1 MADNAWIKPFNNS
14 ATGWQYSTSPS
25 GTKYQGLTGGW
36 YSAPGGKILKSAQ
49 ELAAY
54 DSAQNPSQALAS
66 TGDMLNSTR
75 ISSSDLGSQYS
86 APSAFNLPSQ
96 VSASA
101 LNLPSQVS
109 ASGWNPSPIGTQSQS
124 NPMPDFGNAPA
135 PLNFLN
141 QVSPSSSQLGGT
153 LVAQGHGSYGGAPEP
168 YKLADTQSQQVA
180 PISIPSAVSYSNPF
194 AGQLQSAQST
204 MDKYLASSA
213 PTMSTANA
221 FADPLAASQK
231 RLSSLMDDPNSIQ
244 QSAAYKF
251 RVGQGQ
257 EALQRQMAAK
267 GMLNSGNRLM
277 ELTKYGQ
284 DMGSQEYDAQ
294 AKRLQDQLGLQTTGY
309 NAGQANN
316 LGQYQADVGAHTARG
331 QTLANLMGTATGA
344 ASSAYGT
351 GMQAAT
357 AQRGQDISAATA
369 SRGQDVDMYGQRMQA
384 ETAGRGQDLSWQ
396 QAQLQAATTGR
407 GQDISALVAGRGQ
420 DVDMYGQR
428 IQAAMT
434 GRGQDINAATAGR
447 GQDISWQEAQL
458 QNATTGR
465 GQDLSALLQG
475 RGQDINW
482 QQSQLQAATAGKGY
496 DVTQRGQDLNYQ
508 YQLSNLANKN
518 QPMSYG
524 LSTDTGYFNPGGFGG
539 ATNTNPSHANLM
551 AEFNRERQAAYN
563 Y

>member
-1 MADNAWIKPFNNS
+1 M
-14 ATGWQYSTSPS
+14 
-25 GTKYQGLTGGW
+25 YQM
-36 YSAPGGKILKSAQ
+36 P
-49 ELAAY
+49 
-54 DSAQNPSQALAS
+54 
-66 TGDMLNSTR
+66 DMS
-75 ISSSDLGSQYS
+75 Y
-86 APSAFNLPSQ
+86 
-96 VSASA
+96 
-101 LNLPSQVS
+101 
-109 ASGWNPSPIGTQSQS
+109 SPINPQTGKPYTAQRQVGFGVQWYDQQPDAQQS
-124 NPMPDFGNAPA
+124 A
-135 PLNFLN
+135 
-141 QVSPSSSQLGGT
+141 
-153 LVAQGHGSYGGAPEP
+153 
-168 YKLADTQSQQVA
+168 
-180 PISIPSAVSYSNPF
+180 
-194 AGQLQSAQST
+194 QSAQST
-204 MDKYLASSA
+204 QSASPQIGAYNPSTYNPSDIKLPTQASGGNYQPSSLNLPAQATGGQFKPQAVNLPGMNLPGMSGAGAFGQAPGAVNLPGQVTGGGDNHFMGQMKGAQDSMNAYLNQSGPSL
-213 PTMSTANA
+213 SQQNA
-221 FADPLAASQK
+221 FADPLAKSQS

-294 AKRLQDQLGLQTTGY
+294 AKRLQDQLGLQSQGY
-309 NAGQANN
+309 GNERQAN

-351 GMQAAT
+351 GMQATT
-357 AQRGQDISAATA
+357 AQRD
-369 SRGQDVDMYGQRMQA
+369 
-384 ETAGRGQDLSWQ
+384 QDLNWQ

-475 RGQDINW
+475 RGQDIGW
-482 QQSQLQAATAGKGY
+482 QEAMMNAGLTGRGQ
-496 DVTQRGQDLNYQ
+496 DVTQRGQDLSYQ
-508 YQLSNLANKN
+508 SA
-518 QPMSYG
+518 MSKLQDSQNTWG
-524 LSTDTGYFNPGGFGG
+524 GNVTTRGGFSTRG
-539 ATNTNPSHANLM
+539 
-551 AEFNRERQAAYN
+551 Y
-563 Y
+563 